1 MNGKKAKALRRIAE
15 HLGTM
20 GKTDKET
27 SYNFHKHKA
36 YHAPTGKINADGSPL
51 MVTITPVTV
60 VLANCVRKYYQQLKR
75 A

>member
-1 MNGKKAKALRRIAE
+1 MNGKKAKALRFMAKYVNRDAAE
-15 HLGTM
+15 
-20 GKTDKET
+20 ET
-27 SYNFHKHKA
+27 SYHFHKHKA

-60 VLANCVRKYYQQLKR
+60 VLADCVRKYYQQLKR

>member
-1 MNGKKAKALRRIAE
+1 MNGKKAKAERRFAKMWAQP
-15 HLGTM
+15 GTP
-20 GKTDKET
+20 DI
-27 SYNFHKHKA
+27 SYNYHKHKA

-60 VLANCVRKYYQQLKR
+60 VLADCVRRYYQQLKR